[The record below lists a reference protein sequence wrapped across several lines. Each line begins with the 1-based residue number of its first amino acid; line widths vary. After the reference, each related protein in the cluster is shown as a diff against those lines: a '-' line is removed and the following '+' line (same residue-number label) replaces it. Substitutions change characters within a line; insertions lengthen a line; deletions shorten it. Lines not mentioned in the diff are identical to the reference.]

1 MEPLTVNEQ
10 AFIVAALRTYE
21 QRLDGRRPF
30 DYRSIRIQLG
40 DIPGNCELA
49 LGDSLVLAYVS
60 ATQEPPY
67 PDRPHEGFI
76 KFNVDFLPMAHP
88 NFEEV
93 LGSDCIKNKRVGNPV
108 SREIERILEKVI
120 KRAKALN
127 PESLCIQTGKL
138 VWKVCVDLHILNHK
152 GNLVDAGMLAAV
164 LALLHFRLP
173 VTKVMPN
180 REVQTLTITK
190 ALSMHFL
197 PICVTFGFLDAGNL
211 VLLDPS
217 LKEESVLD
225 GKIIV
230 CMNIY
235 GDILTLQKTGGAC
248 VGTDILMKCLEVA
261 KIKAKDLTDVV
272 REALRRHRT
281 LKTRSTKE
289 ETANVTAAERLI
301 SGI

>member
-1 MEPLTVNEQ
+1 MNSVLMVDGPLITVQSAFNLVTSQGTVNWLSATPWYLPMSQ
-10 AFIVAALRTYE
+10 
-21 QRLDGRRPF
+21 PH
-30 DYRSIRIQLG
+30 RSLLT
-40 DIPGNCELA
+40 PTVLTK
-49 LGDSLVLAYVS
+49 DSLSSIVH
-60 ATQEPPY
+60 T
-67 PDRPHEGFI
+67 
-76 KFNVDFLPMAHP
+76 

-197 PICVTFGFLDAGNL
+197 PICVTFGFLDTGNL

-272 REALRRHRT
+272 REALRRHRA